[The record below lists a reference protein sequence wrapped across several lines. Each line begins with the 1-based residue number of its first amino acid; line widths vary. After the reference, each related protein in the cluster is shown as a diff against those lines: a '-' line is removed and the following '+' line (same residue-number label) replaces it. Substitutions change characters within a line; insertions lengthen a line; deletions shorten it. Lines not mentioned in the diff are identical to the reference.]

1 MNTYNIEPINVFF
14 RNATELKTFCRIAP
28 AQRTFLY
35 QVALYCDAHNIGK
48 VSTANKILEH
58 YKHCE
63 IRDNTQ
69 LPYVLSNIIN
79 EYAAGVEPKIFST
92 KSAFALLKEDG
103 SVVTWGDP
111 YRGGDSS
118 MVQEKL

>member
-1 MNTYNIEPINVFF
+1 MTTDNIDNIKSFFSNT
-14 RNATELKTFCRIAP
+14 TELKTFCRIAS

-35 QVALYCDAHNIGK
+35 QAALYCRARNIGK
-48 VSTANKILEH
+48 ILIANKILEH
-58 YKHCE
+58 YKYCE
-63 IRDNTQ
+63 IRDNTE
-69 LPYVLSNIIN
+69 LPDVISNIIN